1 MRDKEQNVLANKLM
15 DATIN
20 SMSIKGAA
28 KCHNVASIDK
38 DQRV

>member
-1 MRDKEQNVLANKLM
+1 MMTKSETFSNKLM
-15 DATIN
+15 DAIIN

-28 KCHNVASIDK
+28 KCHNVASINK